1 MKKKVGIKMN
11 SEMYIKEMKETFK
24 NANEWAKEEI
34 KQHYIS
40 FQEGDIDEINDDF
53 VSELK
58 YCDTWEEAQDIVKN
72 WII

>member
-1 MKKKVGIKMN
+1 MN
-11 SEMYIKEMKETFK
+11 SEMYIKDAKETFK
-24 NANEWAKEEI
+24 NAEDWAREEI

-58 YCDTWEEAQDIVKN
+58 YCDTWEEALEIANN